1 MQETHETQVRCLG
14 QEDALEEVMALI
26 LSGESHGQRSPAGY
40 SPWGRGH
47 KIRHDLSTE
56 YTHTYT
62 TKVKSV
68 YWRKSTDD
76 VYKTQGL
83 WCPTGVGGGCYS
95 AAETPEAEA
104 LLQVQNYLKL
114 CTQAPYQRFF
124 KAIVI
129 DECQLIWKKEHLW
142 HHVGHATRADKRP
155 GKMC

>member
-1 MQETHETQVRCLG
+1 MPRSRRCPGGGNGINLVWRIPWTEEPGRLQSMRSGSQDQTRFINWVHTHIYNKSEECLLKKEHWWCLQNTG
-14 QEDALEEVMALI
+14 SVVSD
-26 LSGESHGQRSPAGY
+26 
-40 SPWGRGH
+40 RG
-47 KIRHDLSTE
+47 
-56 YTHTYT
+56 
-62 TKVKSV
+62 
-68 YWRKSTDD
+68 W
-76 VYKTQGL
+76 
-83 WCPTGVGGGCYS
+83 GGGCYS